1 LNGAKPTNGSAPE
14 APLARRDLRR
24 NCLIVGGGEAG
35 RSMARDLR
43 RVKAHGLLPIGFLD
57 DDPAKQIVAGLPVLG
72 STHELARVCRE
83 RGVEVVIVAIPSL
96 SPERMRKMVEAG
108 TACGVT
114 VRYLPSF
121 VAALERDVRLSD
133 LRRISVP
140 GLLGRPELNV
150 VRLTSASVV
159 AGKRVL
165 VTGAGGSI
173 GSELCRQ
180 VKSLEPEALYMLDH
194 DETNLHTLQLQLSGH
209 GLLNSEEILIAD
221 IRDSGRMH
229 QILQSTKPHVVFHVA
244 AHKHLPLLELHPGE
258 GVKTN
263 VMGTANVIDAALDAN
278 VERLILIST
287 DKAADPTSVLGA
299 TKRLAEML
307 LQTRAGGLTRCASV
321 RFGNV
326 LGSRGSVLSV
336 IADQLVN
343 GVAVTVT
350 HPDVTRFFMTIEEA
364 VGLVL
369 EAASMAE
376 LAETFVLDMGEPV
389 RIVDLVHNYASQ
401 LHLDRDHVSIR
412 YTGLRP
418 GEKLSEALFSEGEER
433 IQTPH
438 PRIWAT
444 HPAKLAPDFAE
455 RLAQLFEAARQNRPN
470 EEMRERLQGL
480 IPEYSRTVHSNVKQ
494 MAALAAPYADDF

>member
-1 LNGAKPTNGSAPE
+1 
-14 APLARRDLRR
+14 
-24 NCLIVGGGEAG
+24 
-35 RSMARDLR
+35 
-43 RVKAHGLLPIGFLD
+43 
-57 DDPAKQIVAGLPVLG
+57 
-72 STHELARVCRE
+72 
-83 RGVEVVIVAIPSL
+83 
-96 SPERMRKMVEAG
+96 
-108 TACGVT
+108 
-114 VRYLPSF
+114 
-121 VAALERDVRLSD
+121 
-133 LRRISVP
+133 
-140 GLLGRPELNV
+140 
-150 VRLTSASVV
+150 
-159 AGKRVL
+159 
-165 VTGAGGSI
+165 
-173 GSELCRQ
+173 
-180 VKSLEPEALYMLDH
+180 
-194 DETNLHTLQLQLSGH
+194 
-209 GLLNSEEILIAD
+209 
-221 IRDSGRMH
+221 MH